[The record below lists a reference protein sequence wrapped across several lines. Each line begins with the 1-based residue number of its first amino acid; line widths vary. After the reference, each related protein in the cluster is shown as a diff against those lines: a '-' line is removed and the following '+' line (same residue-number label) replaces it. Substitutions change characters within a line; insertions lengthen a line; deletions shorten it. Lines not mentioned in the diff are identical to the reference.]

1 MKNPTPAEAKRYL
14 AVVTPEWKAFWFHK
28 GPVVKSLKELLSA
41 LPKVPAQMFEHHVN
55 STKNDLAAWVKDVV
69 GDADLA
75 VELKTAKTVKAAMES
90 IDQRLKQLDKSMV
103 VVAPRM
109 KTKK

>member
-41 LPKVPAQMFEHHVN
+41 LSKVPQPMFEHHVN
-55 STKNDLAAWVKDVV
+55 GPKNDLALWVRDVV
-69 GDADLA
+69 GDAELA
-75 VELKTAKTVKAAMES
+75 GELKMAKTIKATMEA
-90 IDQRLKQLDKSMV
+90 IDKRLKQLDKSMV

-109 KTKK
+109 KAKK